1 MQKIENLNIRP
12 ISQLIYLKYN
22 VNNSKIL
29 KFKINKTIDKRL
41 KKDYHLN
48 KTQAKML
55 LSFEKHTIKESL
67 SDRKDC
73 TFVGEHSLSNTL
85 DIIYSKLAY
94 VEYDDEETYKE
105 ELDNLSLSEL
115 ALVNYISTRLAKSY
129 KKRTTSLL
137 QRLRSGE
144 VSAYDA
150 LETAVNMQKF
160 HHYLAEGSKNHFLN
174 QPYFTSKKQAM
185 NQFKKEQEYMLAYNK
200 NLLSQEVIGEINIIK
215 NNQEALKLYQKVAK
229 RK

>member
-12 ISQLIYLKYN
+12 ISQLIYLKYS

-55 LSFEKHTIKESL
+55 IALEKHTIKGTL
-67 SDRKDC
+67 WDRKDSA
-73 TFVGEHSLSNTL
+73 FVGEHSLSNTL

-115 ALVNYISTRLAKSY
+115 ALINYISTRLAKGY

-150 LETAVNMQKF
+150 LETAVNMRKF
-160 HHYLAEGSKNHFLN
+160 HNYLAESSKNLFLN

-185 NQFKKEQEYMLAYNK
+185 SQFKKEQEYMLTYNK
-200 NLLSQEVIGEINIIK
+200 NLLSQEVTSEINIIK

>member
-12 ISQLIYLKYN
+12 ISQLIHLKYS

-29 KFKINKTIDKRL
+29 KFKINKEIGKRL

-55 LSFEKHTIKESL
+55 LTFERHTIKENL
-67 SDRKDC
+67 NDGKNC
-73 TFVGEHSLSNTL
+73 AFVGEHSLSNML

-115 ALVNYISTRLAKSY
+115 ALVNYISTRLAKGY
-129 KKRTTSLL
+129 KKRTNSLL

-150 LETAVNMQKF
+150 LETAVNMRKF
-160 HHYLAEGSKNHFLN
+160 HNYLAESSKNHFLN

-185 NQFKKEQEYMLAYNK
+185 SQFKKEQEYMLTYNK